1 MAINRYAYF
10 SIGSGSDAAGEA
22 VMLPVAQCTGLDIK
36 DDNELEVKF
45 KDLGANFSTDISTI
59 TLTHFSGH
67 TIEAMEQVCN
77 AFTSIPKDGFIVM
90 CDTDQVSGTKY
101 FFSPSGNNVLTDA
114 AISL

>member
-10 SIGSGSDAAGEA
+10 ATGNGADAAGEA

-45 KDLGANFSTDISTI
+45 KDLGAAFSTDISTI
-59 TLTHFSGH
+59 TLMHFSGH
-67 TIEAMEQVCN
+67 SVEAMEQVCN

-90 CDTDQVSGTKY
+90 CDTDEVSGTKY
-101 FFSPSGNNVLTDA
+101 FFSPSARNVLTDA